1 MVVSSASVCICT
13 YNRAAR
19 LAETLGVLQ
28 EMEFAPDCDVEI
40 VVVDNNS
47 TDDTRS
53 VVEAARRRGPIRIVY
68 LHESRQGKSFAL
80 NAAQ

>member
-28 EMEFAPDCDVEI
+28 EMELAPDCDVEI

-53 VVEAARRRGPIRIVY
+53 VVEAAFCSARGSLVEPDHVYVAALFIVT
-68 LHESRQGKSFAL
+68 
-80 NAAQ
+80 AA